1 MTYCSRDCQ
10 WLCANDCYNRIPVTQ
25 FEPCLL
31 FHHMSSFLH
40 VPCDTYWA
48 KVMVTRVLGFIL
60 ACAHTTGSPFHVA
73 LYRWGARFVSQNIR
87 NDRLYAHRACTACI
101 RLLPSVPEPCVA
113 PPDSMVS
120 VQWPLFMVR
129 KTHAPRASRLDI
141 LNATNMVD
149 VPACTF
155 SQENRCISLSSA
167 PTMCI
172 LTSIYKHPYFL
183 PSPQRKHSAASRT
196 RPAIGTPLG
205 LADMRSNTPLVST
218 LLCLAGTAVLAYPA
232 ASGGEA
238 KIAPDALT
246 ILERRNYSPS
256 APYFVEY
263 FDAYASGV
271 TGAPPV
277 ADVSVCRDIHQCD
290 PVLSRH
296 ACRVIMSCQCTSGS
310 CGLVVADFNS
320 SILAFLLLEG
330 AWDNAEG
337 WTELSASDRSTTK
350 AAYNDAGIAL
360 MVAAFGS
367 SDTPT
372 TSGADPTDTAN
383 TMAAW
388 VIEYGLDGIDV
399 DYEVRLNAAG
409 CFSRL
414 IIAVRIL
421 MPWTPGQPKP
431 GWSRSRLSCGA
442 SFLRATTSS
451 LTHVSYF

>member
-1 MTYCSRDCQ
+1 
-10 WLCANDCYNRIPVTQ
+10 
-25 FEPCLL
+25 
-31 FHHMSSFLH
+31 
-40 VPCDTYWA
+40 
-48 KVMVTRVLGFIL
+48 
-60 ACAHTTGSPFHVA
+60 
-73 LYRWGARFVSQNIR
+73 
-87 NDRLYAHRACTACI
+87 
-101 RLLPSVPEPCVA
+101 
-113 PPDSMVS
+113 
-120 VQWPLFMVR
+120 
-129 KTHAPRASRLDI
+129 
-141 LNATNMVD
+141 
-149 VPACTF
+149 
-155 SQENRCISLSSA
+155 
-167 PTMCI
+167 
-172 LTSIYKHPYFL
+172 
-183 PSPQRKHSAASRT
+183 
-196 RPAIGTPLG
+196 
-205 LADMRSNTPLVST
+205 MRSNTPLVST

-277 ADVSVCRDIHQCD
+277 ADVSGYNV
-290 PVLSRH
+290 
-296 ACRVIMSCQCTSGS
+296 
-310 CGLVVADFNS
+310 F
-320 SILAFLLLEG
+320 ILAFLLLEG

-399 DYEVRLNAAG
+399 DYEDFDAMDAGTAEAWLVTFTTQLRSQLPAGDYIITHAPVAPWFSPSIWTNGGYLQVNTEVGDLIDWVSLHNENLKLFKANLNSAQYNVQFYNQGTSEYTTCSGLLDTSSSTWPESALFQIVANG
-409 CFSRL
+409 VSEDKL
-414 IIAVRIL
+414 VI
-421 MPWTPGQPKP
+421 GKP
-431 GWSRSRLSCGA
+431 
-442 SFLRATTSS
+442 ATTGDASS
-451 LTHVSYF
+451 GYMSPSTLAACVEDAKSSGWDAGVMVWQYPDAGTSWITTVRSDSWPV